1 MTTPDRTLVIAGAG
15 IGGLA
20 LAAGLRKQGL
30 PVTVFERRNSLAEVG
45 AGISLWPNALAAL
58 DQLGLGAEV
67 RSLGGQVASGGVRR
81 PNGTW
86 IQRVDRDA
94 YETALGEPLVVIHR
108 ADLLDVLRAAVEPS
122 SLRLGIGV
130 EGFEV
135 GANGIEVRLSDGSTE
150 IAQGLIGAD
159 GVHSGVAR
167 QLWPQVHL
175 RFAGYTAWR
184 GIAQFGLGIDHVPGE
199 TWGVGGEFGFLPLG
213 ADRTYWFATENTA
226 EGGRASEGELTY
238 LRDRFGEWHAPI
250 PAILAATDTT
260 GPGHVL
266 RNDIYDRA
274 LTGKWTH
281 GPVAVIGDAAH
292 PMRPHLGQGGCQ
304 ALEDSVVLSR
314 QLSSGDPPAQAFQRY
329 ESARRRRVRRIVRE
343 SANLGRFI
351 QAPRPFAPH
360 IHRLASMMPEGLL
373 IRHLAGVAGRDALD

>member
-1 MTTPDRTLVIAGAG
+1 M
-15 IGGLA
+15 
-20 LAAGLRKQGL
+20 
-30 PVTVFERRNSLAEVG
+30 
-45 AGISLWPNALAAL
+45 
-58 DQLGLGAEV
+58 
-67 RSLGGQVASGGVRR
+67 
-81 PNGTW
+81 
-86 IQRVDRDA
+86 
-94 YETALGEPLVVIHR
+94 
-108 ADLLDVLRAAVEPS
+108 
-122 SLRLGIGV
+122 
-130 EGFEV
+130 
-135 GANGIEVRLSDGSTE
+135 
-150 IAQGLIGAD
+150 AQGLIGAD

>member
-167 QLWPQVHL
+167 
-175 RFAGYTAWR
+175 
-184 GIAQFGLGIDHVPGE
+184 
-199 TWGVGGEFGFLPLG
+199 
-213 ADRTYWFATENTA
+213 
-226 EGGRASEGELTY
+226 
-238 LRDRFGEWHAPI
+238 
-250 PAILAATDTT
+250 
-260 GPGHVL
+260 
-266 RNDIYDRA
+266 
-274 LTGKWTH
+274 
-281 GPVAVIGDAAH
+281 
-292 PMRPHLGQGGCQ
+292 
-304 ALEDSVVLSR
+304 
-314 QLSSGDPPAQAFQRY
+314 
-329 ESARRRRVRRIVRE
+329 
-343 SANLGRFI
+343 
-351 QAPRPFAPH
+351 
-360 IHRLASMMPEGLL
+360 
-373 IRHLAGVAGRDALD
+373 